1 MSKLKRAAAAVLAGA
16 MSVSLAACGSST
28 DGSASSGSAAASGS
42 TTTAAAGAATTK
54 SSGSSDGKTV
64 INVWSNDRHDEE
76 YVTKMVDQY
85 NQTNTDNIEINL
97 TIITDNYDNMIQ
109 MAVNG
114 GSNAPDIIGSPSTAL
129 TNWADTGIIE
139 PLNSYIDKDEEY
151 QKVNDPYNHAYEGLN
166 SEDGQI
172 YYVYSGMRSGV
183 RVEYNKDLLAQNGF
197 TDIPKTLDEYTSM
210 AQTITDN
217 GNGEYYGIGF
227 TSSSPFERLLEMV
240 AQVSGIYYYD
250 YVNGKFDF
258 SGYKEIIEKGQQLV
272 KAAYPD
278 QQGVDN
284 MRALFAQGSFA
295 LWSNASQE
303 AGVFT
308 QQLPIT
314 DFEWGVAEVP
324 SLTGE
329 IKGALQTTPS
339 KGYGMIRTSK
349 NKDAAW
355 KVISYFQSEEFL
367 KGYLEGGY
375 CLPITDY
382 MDGVIDKSKI
392 GRLAD
397 FSKLSYEDVYPT
409 VPSVNLQGDNYRTVL
424 WNAVMGYVSADEAIA
439 DLNQRYNDA
448 LEADVKSGSVKR
460 LVISD
465 YDPLHP
471 SKGTATYL
479 TK

>member
-1 MSKLKRAAAAVLAGA
+1 
-16 MSVSLAACGSST
+16 
-28 DGSASSGSAAASGS
+28 
-42 TTTAAAGAATTK
+42 
-54 SSGSSDGKTV
+54 
-64 INVWSNDRHDEE
+64 
-76 YVTKMVDQY
+76 
-85 NQTNTDNIEINL
+85 
-97 TIITDNYDNMIQ
+97 
-109 MAVNG
+109 
-114 GSNAPDIIGSPSTAL
+114 
-129 TNWADTGIIE
+129 
-139 PLNSYIDKDEEY
+139 
-151 QKVNDPYNHAYEGLN
+151 
-166 SEDGQI
+166 
-172 YYVYSGMRSGV
+172 
-183 RVEYNKDLLAQNGF
+183 
-197 TDIPKTLDEYTSM
+197 
-210 AQTITDN
+210 
-217 GNGEYYGIGF
+217 
-227 TSSSPFERLLEMV
+227 
-240 AQVSGIYYYD
+240 
-250 YVNGKFDF
+250 
-258 SGYKEIIEKGQQLV
+258 
-272 KAAYPD
+272 
-278 QQGVDN
+278 

>member
-1 MSKLKRAAAAVLAGA
+1 MSRFKRATAAVLAGA
-16 MSVSLAACGSST
+16 MSVSLAACGSSA

-54 SSGSSDGKTV
+54 ASGSSDGKTV
-64 INVWSNDRHDEE
+64 VNVWSNDRHDQE

-139 PLNSYIDKDEEY
+139 PLNSYIDKDPEY

-166 SEDGQI
+166 AEDGQI

-183 RVEYNKDLLAQNGF
+183 RVEYNKNLLSENGF
-197 TDIPKTLDEYTSM
+197 TDVPKTLDDYTAM
-210 AQTITDN
+210 AQTITNN
-217 GNGEYYGIGF
+217 GNGSYYGIGF

-339 KGYGMIRTSK
+339 KGYGLIRTSK

-382 MDGVIDKSKI
+382 MDSRIDKTKI

-448 LEADVKSGSVKR
+448 LEADIKSGFVKR

-471 SKGTATYL
+471 SKGTATYQ

>member
-1 MSKLKRAAAAVLAGA
+1 MSRFKRATAAVLAGA

-314 DFEWGVAEVP
+314 DFEWGVAEIP

>member
-1 MSKLKRAAAAVLAGA
+1 MSRFKRATAAVLAGA

>member
-1 MSKLKRAAAAVLAGA
+1 MSRFKRAAAAVLAGA

-42 TTTAAAGAATTK
+42 TAAASAGATTK
-54 SSGSSDGKTV
+54 ASGSSNGKTV
-64 INVWSNDRHDEE
+64 INVWSNDRHDQE

-85 NQTNTDNIEINL
+85 NQTNKDNIEINL

-139 PLNSYIDKDEEY
+139 PLNSYIDADPEF

-166 SEDGQI
+166 AEDGQI

-183 RVEYNKDLLAQNGF
+183 RVEYNKNLLSENGF
-197 TDIPKTLDEYTSM
+197 TDVPKTLDDYTAM
-210 AQTITDN
+210 AQTITNN
-217 GNGEYYGIGF
+217 GNGNYYGIGF

-308 QQLPIT
+308 QQLPIS
-314 DFEWGVAEVP
+314 DFAWSVAEVP

-339 KGYGMIRTSK
+339 KGYGLIRTSK

-382 MDGVIDKSKI
+382 MDGVIDKTKI

-448 LEADVKSGSVKR
+448 LEADIKSGSVKR

-471 SKGTATYL
+471 SKGTATYQ